1 MPKLWVKDAGTWK
14 QVTQLYIKQAGNWIS
29 PTGGIIYQSGIGKT
43 FYPDTTAVT
52 IAYAALGA
60 NTFTVPAGVQRLNV
74 IVRGAS
80 GGTGGSYA
88 SGSTANPGGNGTA
101 GQLIQGNLQVSPGQ
115 VLTLQIGEGGKTG
128 LQSWAAGTG
137 GAGGT
142 AAAGYAGSA
151 GGSGTSSGDSGGGGG
166 GGASVILSSTGSAI
180 IVAAGGAG
188 GAGAGT
194 TIYAGGAG
202 GSSNVVP
209 SGCTSTT
216 ATNGVSTTNNSLPSA
231 TKTFSNYYSAS
242 YGTGGVGALSGINTA
257 LTTVPDYSSAFTG
270 IPTNNG
276 NGTDFIITGTMKSG
290 SGGFACY
297 RTQAQQGGAFYAPGN
312 SLNIYAG
319 RTVTGVNTSGNGGS
333 SFWLHGPDVYSNGN
347 DGFIQ
352 ISVVTNERYPVTFSS
367 VTNSTSVAIT
377 PALFSTSYVTGKTDV
392 VYTVPAGVYISAPDT
407 TTAALIVA
415 GFATGDTITI
425 NNAGVIFG
433 AGGARGASGGGDGN
447 PNPTWAVGNP
457 PATLTTA
464 TSSFVNGTFPD
475 IRGNFSGALYYQGP
489 GRGANWPDYN
499 FYSGG
504 TGPANGSPGGNGG
517 VAIYLNNVFASSLRI
532 VNAATGLVVG
542 GGGGGGGMAGN
553 NRGGGAGGTGG
564 YAIDYTGTRP
574 AVTLVNSTGGIVASG
589 GGGAGGWG
597 NRFEGE
603 GHGGDYGAAG
613 VAYHWTGAGSSP
625 GGTAGIATN
634 NTGTSIVNVAG
645 TFVIS
650 PAA

>member
-1 MPKLWVKDAGTWK
+1 M
-14 QVTQLYIKQAGNWIS
+14 
-29 PTGGIIYQSGIGKT
+29 
-43 FYPDTTAVT
+43 
-52 IAYAALGA
+52 
-60 NTFTVPAGVQRLNV
+60 
-74 IVRGAS
+74 
-80 GGTGGSYA
+80 
-88 SGSTANPGGNGTA
+88 
-101 GQLIQGNLQVSPGQ
+101 
-115 VLTLQIGEGGKTG
+115 
-128 LQSWAAGTG
+128 
-137 GAGGT
+137 
-142 AAAGYAGSA
+142 
-151 GGSGTSSGDSGGGGG
+151 
-166 GGASVILSSTGSAI
+166 SSTGSAI

-188 GAGAGT
+188 GQGAPSAPGG
-194 TIYAGGAG
+194 AGGAG
-202 GSSNVVP
+202 GGTNVVP
-209 SGCTSTT
+209 SGCSSST
-216 ATNGVSTTNNSLPSA
+216 ATNQVSVTNNSLPSSA
-231 TKTFSNYYSAS
+231 KSFTNYYSAS
-242 YGTGGVGALSGINTA
+242 YGTGGVGALSGINGQLTA
-257 LTTVPDYSSAFTG
+257 VPDYSSAFTG

-276 NGTDFIITGTMKSG
+276 NGTDFIISCTLKSG
-290 SGGFACY
+290 AGGFACY

-312 SLNIYAG
+312 SLSIYAG

-333 SFWLHGPDVYSNGN
+333 SFWIHGPDNYSNGN

-352 ISVVTNERYPVTFSS
+352 LSVVTNERYPVTFSS
-367 VTNSTSVAIT
+367 VANSTSVAIT
-377 PALFSTSYVTGKTDV
+377 PALFSTSYVTGKTDI

-415 GFATGDTITI
+415 GFAAGDTITI
-425 NNAGVIFG
+425 NNSGVIFG

-457 PATLTTA
+457 PPTLTTA

-504 TGPANGSPGGNGG
+504 TGPSNGSPGGDGG
-517 VAIYLNNVFASSLRI
+517 TAIYLNNVLASSFRI

-553 NRGGGAGGTGG
+553 NRGGGAGGNGG
-564 YAIDYTGTRP
+564 YAIGGTGSRP
-574 AVTLVNSTGGIVASG
+574 AVTVVNSTGGIVASG

-603 GHGGDYGAAG
+603 GHGGDYGSAG

-625 GGTAGIATN
+625 GGTLGIATN

-645 TFVIS
+645 TFTIA
-650 PAA
+650 PAV

>member
-1 MPKLWVKDAGTWK
+1 MPKLWVKQGGTWK
-14 QVTQLYIKQAGNWIS
+14 QVNQLYIKRSGSWIS
-29 PTGGIIYQSGIGKT
+29 PTGGIIYQNGIGKT

-52 IAYAALGA
+52 ITYTALGA

-88 SGSTANPGGNGTA
+88 SGSAQASPGQDSTA

-128 LQSWAAGTG
+128 LQSWNSGTG
-137 GAGGT
+137 GNGGT
-142 AAAGYAGSA
+142 AASGYNGSNGTTNGAG
-151 GGSGTSSGDSGGGGG
+151 GGGGG

-188 GAGAGT
+188 GQGAP
-194 TIYAGGAG
+194 AASGGAG
-202 GSSNVVP
+202 GTGGGSNVVP

-216 ATNGVSTTNNSLPSA
+216 ATNSVSTTNNSLPSA
-231 TKTFSNYYSAS
+231 TKTFSFYYSAS
-242 YGTGGVGALSGINTA
+242 YGTGGVGALSGVNSA
-257 LTTVPDYSSAFTG
+257 LTAVPDYSSAFTG

-333 SFWLHGPDVYSNGN
+333 SFWLMGPDVYNNGN

-352 ISVVTNERYPVTFSS
+352 ISVVTNERYPLTFSS
-367 VTNSTSVAIT
+367 NANVTSIAIT
-377 PALFSTSYVTGKTDV
+377 PALFSASYVTGKTDI
-392 VYTVPAGVYISAPDT
+392 VYTVAAGVQVAAADT
-407 TTAALIVA
+407 TTAALIIA
-415 GFATGDTITI
+415 GFATGDTITV
-425 NNAGVIFG
+425 NNSGTIFG
-433 AGGARGASGGGDGN
+433 AGGARGANGGGDGN

-457 PATLTTA
+457 PTTLSPA
-464 TSSFVNGTFPD
+464 TSGYVNGTYPD
-475 IRGNFSGALYYQGP
+475 IRGNFSNALYYQGI
-489 GRGANWPDYN
+489 GRGANWPDFN

-517 VAIYLNNVFASSLRI
+517 VAIYLQNVYASSITI
-532 VNAATGLVVG
+532 VNQSTGLIVG

-564 YAIDYTGTRP
+564 YAISYTGTRP

-597 NRFEGE
+597 NRYEGE